1 MRLEEAIET
10 SPVKT
15 AYRPYYSSEAAM
27 ENPYIAKYIVIR
39 DFNDIYLVY
48 ADTFRYVRP
57 LPFEEMW
64 KTYSRTDWLP
74 VGSRVGNT
82 FGNTY

>member
-1 MRLEEAIET
+1 MRLEEAIEI
-10 SPVKT
+10 SSVKA

-39 DFNDIYLVY
+39 EFNDIYLVY

-64 KTYSRTDWLP
+64 KTYGKNDWLP
-74 VGSRVGNT
+74 VGDTSRST
-82 FGNTY
+82 D